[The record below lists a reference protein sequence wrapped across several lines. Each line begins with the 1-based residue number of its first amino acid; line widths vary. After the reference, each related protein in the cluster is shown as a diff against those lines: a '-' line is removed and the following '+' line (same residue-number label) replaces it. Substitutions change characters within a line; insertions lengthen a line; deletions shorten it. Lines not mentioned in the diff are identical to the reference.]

1 MASKQVLD
9 STKDYIRTEV
19 RENLEG
25 HAMDSLGLQTQDEIQ
40 TFIKS
45 QAENIEKVVENC
57 LDEEVFQM
65 MEENGFED
73 INEYILC
80 QPGDFFRE
88 CMCEVGIPGW
98 DSE

>member
-1 MASKQVLD
+1 MALE

-25 HAMDSLGLQTQDEIQ
+25 HAMDSLGLQTDDEIQ
-40 TFIKS
+40 KFIKS

-57 LDEEVFQM
+57 LDEEIFQM
-65 MEENGFED
+65 MEDDGFED
-73 INEYILC
+73 INEYILS

-88 CMCEVGIPGW
+88 CMCGVGIPGW